1 MKKLVNRREF
11 LKLSALTAVGATAA
25 ACGAQATP
33 DQGAC
38 ADRGPGGQGGTPP
51 RRPLSRPRPRRRQQ
65 APAACPRRDQGP

>member
-33 DQGAC
+33 TKAP
-38 ADRGPGGQGGTPP
+38 APTAAPAAKAP
-51 RRPLSRPRPRRRQQ
+51 EPTKAPAATQ
-65 APAACPRRDQGP
+65 APAAAAPGRNQGP